1 MNSIRLRLLAWLF
14 GPILLFN
21 FAAAALTY
29 VLAWTP
35 AQLAF
40 DQGLLDSATALARHV
55 AAGAPLA
62 RLVAP
67 GERDDP
73 DTTWFAVRRATDG
86 VLLAGAAAVPA
97 IPAGTGQGVHD
108 ARIGVDPVR
117 FASRSLVVNGEP
129 LLVTV
134 AKTTRQRQQVKRAIA
149 RALVLLEIA
158 FTLGLGGLAWFSIGN
173 GMAPLARLRSALNRR
188 ERTDLSALDP
198 AATPTELA
206 PVVGAFNALLERLD
220 ASASAQDAFLADVAH
235 QLRTPLAG
243 AKLQLEWLAERHAGD
258 AASRHAL
265 SLMAQANERMIRQTN
280 QLLALARAEPGR
292 AVKVRFATLD
302 VADVVAESVQVFVNQ
317 AQARRID
324 LGFELAPATVMGE
337 WFMLRDLV
345 DNLVDNALRYTPAG
359 GSVTVRT
366 YEHPGAA
373 TLEVED
379 SGPGIPVAQRA
390 SVFQRHVRLD
400 QQTSGSGLGLA
411 IVRDIAQIHRATAT
425 VGDAPAHG
433 GALFAVT
440 FTT

>member
-1 MNSIRLRLLAWLF
+1 VNSIRLRLLAWLF

-40 DQGLLDSATALARHV
+40 DQGLLDSATALARQV
-55 AAGAPLA
+55 AGGAPLSTLA
-62 RLVAP
+62 AP
-67 GERDDP
+67 GEPDDP

-86 VLLAGAAAVPA
+86 ALMAGVAAVPA
-97 IPAGTGQGVHD
+97 GAGPGVHD
-108 ARIGVDPVR
+108 ARIGADPVR
-117 FASRSLVVNGEP
+117 FASRGLMVSGKP
-129 LLVTV
+129 MMVTV
-134 AKTTRQRQQVKRAIA
+134 AKTIRQRQQVKRAIA
-149 RALVLLEIA
+149 RALVLLEMA
-158 FTLGLGGLAWFSIGN
+158 FTFGLAGLAWFSIGN
-173 GMAPLARLRSALNRR
+173 GLAPLARLRSALNRR
-188 ERTDLSALDP
+188 ERAELSPLDP

-206 PVVGAFNALLERLD
+206 PVVGAFNSLLERLD

-243 AKLQLEWLAERHAGD
+243 AKLQLEWLAGRHAGD
-258 AASRHAL
+258 AASQHAL
-265 SLMAQANERMIRQTN
+265 ALMTQANERMIRQTN

-292 AVKVRFATLD
+292 AVKVRFAALD
-302 VADVVAESVQVFVNQ
+302 LADVVAESVQVFVDQ
-317 AQARRID
+317 AAARRID
-324 LGFELAPATVMGE
+324 LGFELAPAQVMGE
-337 WFMLRDLV
+337 RFMLRDLV

-366 YEHPGAA
+366 RHHVGAT

-379 SGPGIPVAQRA
+379 SGPGIPVTQRA

-400 QQTSGSGLGLA
+400 QQTSGSGLGLS
-411 IVRDIAQIHRATAT
+411 IVRDIAQVHGASAT
-425 VGDAPAHG
+425 VNDASAHG

-440 FTT
+440 FPV

>member
-40 DQGLLDSATALARHV
+40 DQGLLDSATALARQV

-86 VLLAGAAAVPA
+86 VLLAGAAVVPSG
-97 IPAGTGQGVHD
+97 IGQGVHD

-117 FASRSLVVNGEP
+117 FASRRLVANGAP

-173 GMAPLARLRSALNRR
+173 GLAPLARLRSALNRR

-243 AKLQLEWLAERHAGD
+243 AKLQLEWLAGRHAGD
-258 AASRHAL
+258 AASQHAL
-265 SLMAQANERMIRQTN
+265 GLMAQANERMIRQTN

-292 AVKVRFATLD
+292 AVKARFAPLD
-302 VADVVAESVQVFVNQ
+302 LADVVAESVQVFVNQ

-324 LGFELAPATVMGE
+324 LGFELAPARVSGE

-345 DNLVDNALRYTPAG
+345 DNLVDNALRYTPEG

-366 YEHPGAA
+366 HAHTGTA

-379 SGPGIPVAQRA
+379 SGPGIPAAQRA

-411 IVRDIAQIHRATAT
+411 IVREIAQAHRASAI
-425 VGDAPAHG
+425 VADAPAHG

-440 FTT
+440 FPT